1 MILYYDAVPNLCRV
15 TSCNVS
21 PNYNAVAPLAAV
33 KLACAARRLSSRRV
47 ALSSA
52 GTGKKK
58 DPTVPFP
65 YFKPPLIPSC
75 FIKKKASTNPRCTT
89 RSVVTG
95 AGRWPEMRSIAFVSA
110 HQSGPI

>member
-58 DPTVPFP
+58 DPPVYFKKKGKIPGSLP
-65 YFKPPLIPSC
+65 FKPPL
-75 FIKKKASTNPRCTT
+75 
-89 RSVVTG
+89 
-95 AGRWPEMRSIAFVSA
+95 
-110 HQSGPI
+110 H